1 MASQG
6 LLRQVGDTTA
16 NIQSNA
22 FNQQLNAMV
31 NALGVGAQREGSA
44 AGTQL
49 GAFRTAAETA
59 VNEAQLANQALT
71 QGIGSAGTIGDLAM
85 FAPQILEG
93 VGTQAQQRAQAL
105 RTEEVQRFQAEQL
118 LPFTVAQ
125 DIAALAFG
133 MPGGRTSAAS
143 TVNPPSNMLGDLASL
158 AAIFGA
164 FNLGG

>member
-1 MASQG
+1 
-6 LLRQVGDTTA
+6 
-16 NIQSNA
+16 
-22 FNQQLNAMV
+22 
-31 NALGVGAQREGSA
+31 
-44 AGTQL
+44 
-49 GAFRTAAETA
+49 
-59 VNEAQLANQALT
+59 
-71 QGIGSAGTIGDLAM
+71 M

-133 MPGGRTSAAS
+133 LPGGKTGATG